1 MILHCGPA
9 GLSSPS
15 YRHLQMTMS
24 ALCNLQW
31 FYTNT
36 ARNVA
41 CSFPA
46 GFLHKDIDE
55 FVQLSCPSSP
65 S

>member
-1 MILHCGPA
+1 MMLHGGPA

-15 YRHLQMTMS
+15 YRRLQMTIS

-36 ARNVA
+36 AWNVA
-41 CSFPA
+41 CSFPT
-46 GFLHKDIDE
+46 GFLHKDTDV
-55 FVQLSCPSSP
+55 FPACPSSL